1 MEEKENIINGHEYVD
16 LGLSVLWATCNVG
29 AEKPEDYGDYYA
41 WGETETKY
49 SYDEAVCETMGK
61 DIDDIS
67 GTCLDVAHVKWG
79 SPYLKWGGGWRMP
92 TEEEFEELY
101 NNCNR
106 DWIFLRGVKV
116 GKLTSNINRKSIFL
130 PAGGYKDEL
139 SLELEEEEIF
149 YWSSTPGVYGDR
161 YAYYFNNIPEVQT
174 LDCIRYDGMLVRPV
188 AEKIL
193 VEQDMTCDQEEE

>member
-1 MEEKENIINGHEYVD
+1 MDEKENIINGHEYVD

-49 SYDEAVCETMGK
+49 SYDKAVCETMGK

-79 SPYLKWGGGWRMP
+79 SPYLKWGGAWRMP
-92 TEEEFEELY
+92 TEEEFDEL
-101 NNCNR
+101 NHKGIEVIIELN
-106 DWIFLRGVKV
+106 GVK
-116 GKLTSNINRKSIFL
+116 GYKFTSKINGNSIFL

-139 SLELEEEEIF
+139 TLEYEADEIV
-149 YWSSTPGVYGDR
+149 YWCSTPVENENES
-161 YAYYFNNIPEVQT
+161 YYFNKSEV
-174 LDCIRYDGMLVRPV
+174 LRGYFIHRYCGLLVRPV
-188 AEKIL
+188 AEKL
-193 VEQDMTCDQEEE
+193 R